1 LGEIESSLMDSFASF
16 RSRIRGPQ
24 HHSSFLARSLT
35 TASARNQEVLRDPR
49 ARVTA
54 FGVEPYAAS
63 SVAQSCIGD
72 RERAHIKRIGLW
84 GLSKCH
90 RNP

>member
-49 ARVTA
+49 GARDRVWRGA
-54 FGVEPYAAS
+54 LCGVKCRSELHRGSRACAYKA
-63 SVAQSCIGD
+63 D
-72 RERAHIKRIGLW
+72 RPLGFK
-84 GLSKCH
+84 
-90 RNP
+90 